1 MAINITSLFQD
12 ILETPEQKQQR
23 QLAEGFARSQNAV
36 AGLTG
41 LATAAAPLVGTMAE
55 LQGRR
60 TEALQRGVGGLLG
73 RDVRST
79 SERLQDALSQF
90 NPQDPRSVSQTTQ
103 MLQQMGLGPQA
114 AQLAAMALEE
124 QQRKEAIDLQA
135 QAARQAIDINAGQE
149 ARAVETQAMAREQEE
164 RAIAESA
171 FRMRAAEQAFNQAQ
185 TQEERATAD
194 RSSFRVQAA
203 RAITASDSLSPSEKQ
218 VLLGQVSAGGFD
230 GNAADLYKI
239 VSPEPIKVGD
249 QILVRGSG
257 GQWEYINDTS
267 GPGLTTSLMSAASL
281 QYANRPNDLAVINDA
296 IASGAITDAK
306 QFKDYAPLPDTAIQ
320 PGPDVE
326 AYNIA
331 GIEASKT
338 ASQGVDRINSI
349 LSSIYESGALTNSP
363 AGKFSDVVERGR
375 EFLGLRDTIS
385 QIRTAFTGEKN
396 LALIGSMP
404 RGAASDRD
412 VMLFSQGYPPDNA
425 SVSEMVSWL
434 ESAKVAMY
442 RIQDYQT
449 ISEQILS
456 KQLSNGLAPTTI
468 GLGTKALPVLLDIDL
483 IESREA
489 YLQGQVNEG
498 NISQEEAAAQF
509 KIDLDGFYEDHQF
522 IPSKYSR

>member
-103 MLQQMGLGPQA
+103 MLQQMGLGAQA
-114 AQLAAMALEE
+114 AQLASMALEE

-135 QAARQAIDINAGQE
+135 QAARQAIDINAAQE
-149 ARAVETQAMAREQEE
+149 ARAVENQAMAREKEE
-164 RAIAESA
+164 
-171 FRMRAAEQAFNQAQ
+171 
-185 TQEERATAD
+185 TATAD